1 MVFLKLLENLRNKTS
16 NLLNSQNFDPVK
28 FSVESAKPGF
38 GDITCNVSF
47 LLSKQ
52 LKKSPQEISTKLSKL
67 YQFDDLPQIKNVQ
80 AHQSGYLNFEIDY
93 TKFNDDVIPISVQ
106 SDYGAIDIG
115 KSEKIVVEHTSVN
128 PNKALHIGHVRNIIL
143 GDVIS
148 KILKKGNY
156 NIKVLNYVDDSG
168 LQVADLIVG
177 FTELGFSQEPPR
189 NKKFDH
195 YCGDT
200 VYVKTTEKY
209 ETDKQLEE
217 KRYHVLKQ
225 IEDSSSTISKMA
237 QTITRKV
244 LDEQLKTV
252 WNLGVFYD
260 CLNFESQII
269 HSKLWDKIFEKLKS
283 ENQIKYE
290 ETGDNAGCWVIPA
303 EGEDDKILVRSNG
316 VATYIAKDIPYA
328 AWKLGLVD
336 DPFSY
341 KIHSTQKNT
350 QTLYETTLDE
360 ISDHDDDKLNFSG
373 NKVITVIDNRQIRL
387 QKIVSGLMAKFKEEG
402 AYTHLG
408 YESVTLSADAV
419 SSLGKSV
426 QTISESGSKSMKGYS
441 IVNDKNTQMS
451 GRKGLYVNADTV
463 LETLT
468 KRVYDESKSRNENL
482 SEPEL
487 EKIANTVAV
496 GTIRYEMIKPDLDKI
511 ITFDLKNSLRLE
523 GDTCSYIQYSYARA
537 SRILEK
543 TDVQPN
549 FDSGFGLLSSQHET
563 NLIKKIAMFDV
574 AVNDSVKNF
583 SPKVIAKYSYD
594 LAVTFSSFYEHVKV
608 LASENPELLNSRLCL
623 VISFQKTLKS
633 ALGLLGI
640 DAPERM

>member
-1 MVFLKLLENLRNKTS
+1 MVFLKLLENIRSKTIEI
-16 NLLNSQNFDPVK
+16 LNAKNYDPVK

-52 LKKSPQEISTKLSKL
+52 LKKSPQEISVELSKS
-67 YQFDDLPQIKNVQ
+67 YQFGDLPQIKKVES
-80 AHQSGYLNFEIDY
+80 HPSGYLNFEIDY
-93 TKFNDDVIPISVQ
+93 TKFNNIVISASIEESYC
-106 SDYGAIDIG
+106 SLDIG
-115 KSEKIVVEHTSVN
+115 KKEKIVVEHTSVN
-128 PNKALHIGHVRNIIL
+128 PNKALHVGHIRNVIL
-143 GDVIS
+143 GDVVS

-156 NIKVLNYVDDSG
+156 DVKVLNYVDDSG
-168 LQVADLIVG
+168 LQVADIIVG
-177 FTELGFSQEPPR
+177 FKYSGFSQEPS
-189 NKKFDH
+189 NNEKFDH

-209 ETDKQLEE
+209 ESDKQLEE
-217 KRYHVLKQ
+217 KRHEILKQ
-225 IEDSSSTISKMA
+225 IEDRTSDVSKMA
-237 QTITRKV
+237 QTITRRV

-269 HSKLWDKIFEKLKS
+269 HSKLWEQIFEKLKLD
-283 ENQIKYE
+283 NQIKYE
-290 ETGDNAGCWVIPA
+290 DSGDNAGCWVIPA

-341 KIHSTQKNT
+341 KIHSTQNNSQK
-350 QTLYETTLDE
+350 LYETTLDE
-360 ISDHDDDKLNFSG
+360 NYERNEKLNLSG

-387 QKIVSGLMAKFKEEG
+387 QKIVTGLMAKFKENG

-408 YESVTLSADAV
+408 YESVTLSADTV
-419 SSLGKSV
+419 KSLGISV
-426 QTISESGSKSMKGYS
+426 DGESA
-441 IVNDKNTQMS
+441 QMS

-463 LETLT
+463 LETLIQ
-468 KRVYDESKSRNENL
+468 RVYNESKSRNENL
-482 SEPEL
+482 SESEL
-487 EKIANTVAV
+487 QNIANTVAV

-543 TDVQPN
+543 TQTKPN
-549 FDSGFGLLSSQHET
+549 FDSGFELLSSEYEK

-574 AVNDSVKNF
+574 QVNDSVKNL

-608 LASENPELLNSRLCL
+608 LASETPDLLNARLCL
-623 VISFQKTLKS
+623 VVSFQKTLKAS
-633 ALGLLGI
+633 LGLLGI

>member
-1 MVFLKLLENLRNKTS
+1 MVFLELLENIRKETS
-16 NLLNSQNFDPVK
+16 KILDSQNYEPVS

-52 LKKSPQEISTKLSKL
+52 LKKSPQEISNEISKL
-67 YQFDDLPQIKNVQ
+67 YTFENIPQIKNVES
-80 AHQSGYLNFEIDY
+80 HPSGYLNFNIDY
-93 TKFNDDVIPISVQ
+93 TQFSNLVIKSSLQ
-106 SDYGAIDIG
+106 ENYGSLDIG
-115 KSEKIVVEHTSVN
+115 HNEKIVVEHTSVN
-128 PNKALHIGHVRNIIL
+128 PNKALHVGHIRNVIL
-143 GDVIS
+143 GDIVS
-148 KILKKGNY
+148 KILRKGNFDV
-156 NIKVLNYVDDSG
+156 KVLNYVDDSG
-168 LQVADLIVG
+168 LQVADIIVG
-177 FTELGFSQEPPR
+177 FTELGFSQEPPG
-189 NKKFDH
+189 NEKFDH

-209 ETDKQLEE
+209 ETDKKLEE
-217 KRYHVLKQ
+217 KRHEILKQ
-225 IEDSSSTISKMA
+225 IEDSSSDISKMA

-244 LDEQLKTV
+244 LNEQLKTV

-269 HSKLWDKIFEKLKS
+269 HSKLWEKIFEKLKS

-290 ETGDNAGCWVIPA
+290 EAGDNAGCWVIPA

-328 AWKLGLVD
+328 AWKLGLVE

-341 KIHSTQKNT
+341 KIHSTQKND

-360 ISDHDDDKLNFSG
+360 IPDHDDNKLNLSG

-408 YESVTLSADAV
+408 YESVTLSADTV
-419 SSLGKSV
+419 KSLGLSV
-426 QTISESGSKSMKGYS
+426 DGESA
-441 IVNDKNTQMS
+441 QMS

-482 SEPEL
+482 SESEL
-487 EKIANTVAV
+487 QNIANIVAV

-543 TDVQPN
+543 TETKPN
-549 FDSGFGLLSSQHET
+549 FDSGFELLSSEYEK

-574 AVNDSVKNF
+574 QVNDSVNNF
-583 SPKVIAKYSYD
+583 SPKVIAKYSYE

-608 LASENPELLNSRLCL
+608 LKSETPELLNARLCL
-623 VISFQKTLKS
+623 VVSFQKTLKS
-633 ALGLLGI
+633 SLGLLGI

>member
-1 MVFLKLLENLRNKTS
+1 MVFLELLENIQKKTTEI
-16 NLLNSQNFDPVK
+16 LDSQNLEHVP

-52 LKKSPQEISTKLSKL
+52 LKKSPQDISRELSSQ
-67 YQFDDLPQIKNVQ
+67 YNFDDLPEIKNVES
-80 AHQSGYLNFEIDY
+80 HSSGYLNFNIDY
-93 TKFNDDVIPISVQ
+93 EKFNGMIIS
-106 SDYGAIDIG
+106 SSLEDGYGSLDIG
-115 KSEKIVVEHTSVN
+115 NNEKVVVEHTSVN
-128 PNKALHIGHVRNIIL
+128 PNKALHVGHIRNVIL
-143 GDVIS
+143 GDIVS
-148 KILKKGNY
+148 RILRKGNFDV
-156 NIKVLNYVDDSG
+156 NVLNYVDDSG
-168 LQVADLIVG
+168 LQVADIIVG
-177 FTELGFSQEPPR
+177 FTELGFSQEPP
-189 NKKFDH
+189 NSEKFDH

-209 ETDKQLEE
+209 ETDKQLEK
-217 KRYHVLKQ
+217 KRHEILKQ
-225 IEDSSSTISKMA
+225 IEDSSSEISKMA
-237 QTITRKV
+237 QTITRRV

-269 HSKLWDKIFEKLKS
+269 HSKLWEKIFEKLKS
-283 ENQIKYE
+283 DNQIKYE
-290 ETGDNAGCWVIPA
+290 ESGDNSGCWVIPA

-336 DPFSY
+336 DPFFY
-341 KIHSTQKNT
+341 KIHSTQKNS

-360 ISDHDDDKLNFSG
+360 ICDHEDDKLNLSG

-408 YESVTLSADAV
+408 YESVTLSADTV
-419 SSLGKSV
+419 KSLGLS
-426 QTISESGSKSMKGYS
+426 TEGESA
-441 IVNDKNTQMS
+441 QMS

-463 LETLT
+463 LENLT
-468 KRVYDESKSRNENL
+468 KRVYDESKSRNDDL
-482 SEPEL
+482 SETEL
-487 EKIANTVAV
+487 EKIAKTVAV

-543 TDVQPN
+543 AESKPN
-549 FDSGFGLLSSQHET
+549 FDSGFELLSSEYEK

-574 AVNDSVKNF
+574 HINDSVKNL

-608 LASENPELLNSRLCL
+608 LKSKTPELLNARLCL
-623 VISFQKTLKS
+623 VVSFQKTLES
-633 ALGLLGI
+633 SLGLLGI
-640 DAPERM
+640 DAPEKM

>member
-1 MVFLKLLENLRNKTS
+1 MVFLELLENIRKETS
-16 NLLNSQNFDPVK
+16 EILDSQNYDPVS

-38 GDITCNVSF
+38 GDITCNVAF

-52 LKKSPQEISTKLSKL
+52 LKKSPQEISKELSKL
-67 YQFDDLPQIKNVQ
+67 YKFDHIPQIKNVES
-80 AHQSGYLNFEIDY
+80 HTSGYLNFNIDY
-93 TKFNDDVIPISVQ
+93 TQFTNLVIDSSLQ
-106 SDYGAIDIG
+106 ENYGSLDIG
-115 KSEKIVVEHTSVN
+115 HNEKIVVEHTSVN
-128 PNKALHIGHVRNIIL
+128 PNKALHVGHIRNVIL
-143 GDVIS
+143 GDIVS
-148 KILKKGNY
+148 KILRKGN
-156 NIKVLNYVDDSG
+156 
-168 LQVADLIVG
+168 
-177 FTELGFSQEPPR
+177 
-189 NKKFDH
+189 FD
-195 YCGDT
+195 
-200 VYVKTTEKY
+200 VKIFEKS
-209 ETDKQLEE
+209 KNAGG
-217 KRYHVLKQ
+217 RM
-225 IEDSSSTISKMA
+225 STRKEIPFNFD

-341 KIHSTQKNT
+341 KIHSTQKNS

-360 ISDHDDDKLNFSG
+360 ISDHDDDKLNLSG

-408 YESVTLSADAV
+408 YESVTLSADTV
-419 SSLGKSV
+419 KSLGLSV
-426 QTISESGSKSMKGYS
+426 DGESA
-441 IVNDKNTQMS
+441 QMS

-482 SEPEL
+482 SESEL
-487 EKIANTVAV
+487 ENIANI
-496 GTIRYEMIKPDLDKI
+496 IR
-511 ITFDLKNSLRLE
+511 SH
-523 GDTCSYIQYSYARA
+523 
-537 SRILEK
+537 
-543 TDVQPN
+543 VQ
-549 FDSGFGLLSSQHET
+549 
-563 NLIKKIAMFDV
+563 
-574 AVNDSVKNF
+574 
-583 SPKVIAKYSYD
+583 
-594 LAVTFSSFYEHVKV
+594 
-608 LASENPELLNSRLCL
+608 
-623 VISFQKTLKS
+623 
-633 ALGLLGI
+633 
-640 DAPERM
+640 

>member
-1 MVFLKLLENLRNKTS
+1 M
-16 NLLNSQNFDPVK
+16 
-28 FSVESAKPGF
+28 
-38 GDITCNVSF
+38 
-47 LLSKQ
+47 
-52 LKKSPQEISTKLSKL
+52 
-67 YQFDDLPQIKNVQ
+67 YQFNDLPEIKNVQ
-80 AHQSGYLNFEIDY
+80 AHPSGYLNFEIDY
-93 TKFNDDVIPISVQ
+93 TKFNDHVIPISVQ

-115 KSEKIVVEHTSVN
+115 NSEKIVIEHTSVN

-143 GDVIS
+143 GDAVS
-148 KILKKGNY
+148 KILQKGNY
-156 NIKVLNYVDDSG
+156 DVKVLNYVDDSG
-168 LQVADLIVG
+168 LQVADIIVG
-177 FTELGFSQEPPR
+177 FKYAGFPQEPP
-189 NKKFDH
+189 NNEKFDH

-209 ETDKQLEE
+209 ESDKELEE
-217 KRYHVLKQ
+217 KRHEILKQ
-225 IEDSSSTISKMA
+225 IEDNTSEISKMA

-244 LDEQLKTV
+244 LAEQLRTV

-269 HSKLWDKIFEKLKS
+269 HSKLWEKIFEKLKS

-290 ETGDNAGCWVIPA
+290 ESGDNSGCWVIPA

-328 AWKLGLVD
+328 AWKLGLID
-336 DPFSY
+336 DPFYY
-341 KIHSTQKNT
+341 KIYSTQKNS

-360 ISDHDDDKLNFSG
+360 FECEKCGEDDKLDFSG

-387 QKIVSGLMAKFKEEG
+387 QKIVSSLMAQFKEEDS
-402 AYTHLG
+402 YIHLG
-408 YESVTLSADAV
+408 YESVTLSADTV
-419 SSLGKSV
+419 KSLGLSV
-426 QTISESGSKSMKGYS
+426 DGESA
-441 IVNDKNTQMS
+441 QMS

-468 KRVYDESKSRNENL
+468 KRVYNESKTRNKDL
-482 SEPEL
+482 SESEL
-487 EKIANTVAV
+487 EKIADTVAV

-543 TDVQPN
+543 TDVEPN
-549 FDSGFGLLSSQHET
+549 FNVRFELLSSQYEK
-563 NLIKKIAMFDV
+563 NLIKKIAMYDV

-594 LAVTFSSFYEHVKV
+594 LSVTFSSFYEHVKV
-608 LASENPELLNSRLCL
+608 LASESPELLNSRLCL
-623 VISFQKTLKS
+623 VVSFQKTLKS

>member
-1 MVFLKLLENLRNKTS
+1 MVFLELLENIRKKTTEI
-16 NLLNSQNFDPVK
+16 LDSQNFTPVS
-28 FSVESAKPGF
+28 FSVEAAKSGF

-52 LKKSPQEISTKLSKL
+52 LQKSPQDISTELSKL
-67 YQFDDLPQIKNVQ
+67 YKFDDLPEIKNVTP
-80 AHQSGYLNFEIDY
+80 HPSGYLNFSIDY
-93 TKFNDDVIPISVQ
+93 ENFNNIVIPS
-106 SDYGAIDIG
+106 SLEETYGSLNLGND
-115 KSEKIVVEHTSVN
+115 EKIVVEHTSVN
-128 PNKALHIGHVRNIIL
+128 PNKALHVGHIRNVIL
-143 GDVIS
+143 GDIIS
-148 KILKKGNY
+148 KILRKGNFDV
-156 NIKVLNYVDDSG
+156 KVLNYVDDSG
-168 LQVADLIVG
+168 LQVADIIVG
-177 FTELGFSQEPPR
+177 FTELGFSQEPP
-189 NKKFDH
+189 NNEKFDH

-209 ETDKQLEE
+209 ETDKKLEE
-217 KRYHVLKQ
+217 KRHEILKQ
-225 IEDSSSTISKMA
+225 IEDGSSQVSKMA
-237 QTITRKV
+237 QSITRKV

-269 HSKLWDKIFEKLKS
+269 HSKLWEKIFEKLKS
-283 ENQIKYE
+283 DNQIKFE
-290 ETGDNAGCWVIPA
+290 DSGDNAGCWVIPA

-341 KIHSTQKNT
+341 KIHSTQKNS

-360 ISDHDDDKLNFSG
+360 ICDHDDDKICLSG

-408 YESVTLSADAV
+408 YESVTLSADTV
-419 SSLGKSV
+419 KSLGLSV
-426 QTISESGSKSMKGYS
+426 DGESA
-441 IVNDKNTQMS
+441 QMS

-468 KRVYDESKSRNENL
+468 KRVYDESKSRNDDL
-482 SEPEL
+482 SESEL
-487 EKIANTVAV
+487 EKIANIVAV

-543 TDVQPN
+543 MDAKPN
-549 FDSGFGLLSSQHET
+549 FDTRFEILSSEYEK

-574 AVNDSVKNF
+574 QINDSVNNL
-583 SPKVIAKYSYD
+583 SPKVIAKYSYE

-608 LASENPELLNSRLCL
+608 LKSETSELLNARLCL
-623 VISFQKTLKS
+623 VVSFQKTLKS
-633 ALGLLGI
+633 SLGLLGI

>member
-1 MVFLKLLENLRNKTS
+1 MVFLELLENIRKETS
-16 NLLNSQNFDPVK
+16 KILDSQNYEPVS

-52 LKKSPQEISTKLSKL
+52 LKKSPQEISNEISKL
-67 YQFDDLPQIKNVQ
+67 YTFENIPQIKNVES
-80 AHQSGYLNFEIDY
+80 HPSGYLNFNIDY
-93 TKFNDDVIPISVQ
+93 TQFSNLVISSSLQ
-106 SDYGAIDIG
+106 ENYGSLDIG
-115 KSEKIVVEHTSVN
+115 HNEKIVVEHTSVN
-128 PNKALHIGHVRNIIL
+128 PNKALHVGHIRNVIL
-143 GDVIS
+143 GDIVS
-148 KILKKGNY
+148 KILRKGNFDV
-156 NIKVLNYVDDSG
+156 KVLNYVDDSG
-168 LQVADLIVG
+168 LQVADIIVG
-177 FTELGFSQEPPR
+177 FTELGFSQEPPG
-189 NKKFDH
+189 NEKFDH

-209 ETDKQLEE
+209 ETDKKLEE
-217 KRYHVLKQ
+217 KRHEILKQ
-225 IEDSSSTISKMA
+225 IEDSSSDISKMA

-244 LDEQLKTV
+244 LNEQLKTV

-269 HSKLWDKIFEKLKS
+269 HSKLWEKIFEKLKS

-290 ETGDNAGCWVIPA
+290 EAGDNAGCWVIPA

-328 AWKLGLVD
+328 AWKLGLVE

-341 KIHSTQKNT
+341 KIHSTQKND

-360 ISDHDDDKLNFSG
+360 IPDHDDNKLNLSG

-408 YESVTLSADAV
+408 YESVTLSADTV
-419 SSLGKSV
+419 KSLGLSV
-426 QTISESGSKSMKGYS
+426 DGESA
-441 IVNDKNTQMS
+441 QMS

-482 SEPEL
+482 SESEL
-487 EKIANTVAV
+487 QNIANIVAV

-543 TDVQPN
+543 TETKPN
-549 FDSGFGLLSSQHET
+549 FDSGFELLSSEYEK
-563 NLIKKIAMFDV
+563 NLIKKIAMYDV
-574 AVNDSVKNF
+574 QVNDSVNNF
-583 SPKVIAKYSYD
+583 SPKVIAKYSYE

-608 LASENPELLNSRLCL
+608 LKSETPELLNARLCL
-623 VISFQKTLKS
+623 VVSFQKTLKS
-633 ALGLLGI
+633 SLGLLGI

>member
-1 MVFLKLLENLRNKTS
+1 MVFLELLENIRKKTTEI
-16 NLLNSQNFDPVK
+16 LDSQNFRPVS
-28 FSVESAKPGF
+28 FAVEAAKPGF

-52 LKKSPQEISTKLSKL
+52 LKKSPQDISTELSKL
-67 YQFDDLPQIKNVQ
+67 YKFDDLPEIKNVTP
-80 AHQSGYLNFEIDY
+80 HPSGYLNFSIDY
-93 TKFNDDVIPISVQ
+93 ENFNNIVIPS
-106 SDYGAIDIG
+106 SLEENYGSLNLG
-115 KSEKIVVEHTSVN
+115 NNEKIVVEHTSVN
-128 PNKALHIGHVRNIIL
+128 PNKALHVGHIRNVIL
-143 GDVIS
+143 GDIVS
-148 KILKKGNY
+148 KILRKGNFDV
-156 NIKVLNYVDDSG
+156 KVLNYVDDSG
-168 LQVADLIVG
+168 LQVADIIVG
-177 FTELGFSQEPPR
+177 FTELGFSQEPP
-189 NKKFDH
+189 NNEKFDH

-209 ETDKQLEE
+209 ETDKKLEE
-217 KRYHVLKQ
+217 KRHEILKQ
-225 IEDSSSTISKMA
+225 IEDGSSQVSKMA
-237 QTITRKV
+237 QSITRKV

-269 HSKLWDKIFEKLKS
+269 HSKLWEKIFEKLKS
-283 ENQIKYE
+283 DNQIKFE
-290 ETGDNAGCWVIPA
+290 DSGDNAGCWVIPA

-341 KIHSTQKNT
+341 KIHSTQKNS

-360 ISDHDDDKLNFSG
+360 ICDHDDDKICLSG

-408 YESVTLSADAV
+408 YESVTLSADTV
-419 SSLGKSV
+419 KSLGLSV
-426 QTISESGSKSMKGYS
+426 DGESA
-441 IVNDKNTQMS
+441 QMS

-468 KRVYDESKSRNENL
+468 KRVYDESKSRNDDL
-482 SEPEL
+482 SESEL
-487 EKIANTVAV
+487 EKIANIVAV

-543 TDVQPN
+543 MDAKPN
-549 FDSGFGLLSSQHET
+549 FDTGFEILSSEYEK

-574 AVNDSVKNF
+574 QINDSVNNL

-608 LASENPELLNSRLCL
+608 LKSETSELLNARLCL
-623 VISFQKTLKS
+623 VVSFQKTLKS
-633 ALGLLGI
+633 SLGLLGI

>member
-1 MVFLKLLENLRNKTS
+1 MVFLELLENIRKKTTEI
-16 NLLNSQNFDPVK
+16 LDSQNLEPVL

-52 LKKSPQEISTKLSKL
+52 LKKSPQDISRELSDL
-67 YQFDDLPQIKNVQ
+67 YNFDDLPEIKNVES
-80 AHQSGYLNFEIDY
+80 HPSGYLNFSIDY
-93 TKFNDDVIPISVQ
+93 EKFNEIVIS
-106 SDYGAIDIG
+106 SSLEENYGSLDIG
-115 KSEKIVVEHTSVN
+115 NNEKVVVEHTSVN
-128 PNKALHIGHVRNIIL
+128 PNKALHVGHIRNVIL
-143 GDVIS
+143 GDIVS
-148 KILKKGNY
+148 RILRKGNFDV
-156 NIKVLNYVDDSG
+156 NVLNYVDDSG
-168 LQVADLIVG
+168 LQVADIIVG
-177 FTELGFSQEPPR
+177 FTELGFSQEPP
-189 NKKFDH
+189 NNEKFDH

-209 ETDKQLEE
+209 ETDKKLEE
-217 KRYHVLKQ
+217 KRHEILKQ
-225 IEDSSSTISKMA
+225 IEDNSSEISKMA
-237 QTITRKV
+237 QTITRRV

-269 HSKLWDKIFEKLKS
+269 HSKLWEKIFEKLKS
-283 ENQIKYE
+283 DNQIKFE
-290 ETGDNAGCWVIPA
+290 ESGDNAGCWVIPA

-341 KIHSTQKNT
+341 KIHSTQKNS
-350 QTLYETTLDE
+350 QILYETNLDE
-360 ISDHDDDKLNFSG
+360 ISDHNDKLHLSG

-408 YESVTLSADAV
+408 YESVTLSSDTV
-419 SSLGKSV
+419 TSLGLS
-426 QTISESGSKSMKGYS
+426 TEGESA
-441 IVNDKNTQMS
+441 QMS

-463 LETLT
+463 LENLT
-468 KRVYDESKSRNENL
+468 KRVYDESKSRNEDL
-482 SEPEL
+482 SENEL
-487 EKIANTVAV
+487 NKIAKTVAV

-543 TDVQPN
+543 AETKPN
-549 FDSGFGLLSSQHET
+549 FDSGFELLSSEYEK

-574 AVNDSVKNF
+574 QINDSVKNL

-608 LASENPELLNSRLCL
+608 LKSETPEILNARLCL
-623 VISFQKTLKS
+623 VVSFQKTLKS
-633 ALGLLGI
+633 SLGLLGI
-640 DAPERM
+640 DAPEKM